1 MNKFLITTLTLSIL
15 SFSCALAQSTYAS
28 SSNILYQYDDNLQRI
43 EMDSYEQECVLTV
56 DGLNKVVTLKSG
68 SGVQSFTILT
78 EEEFHME
85 SGIIYKYEIAS
96 DDGEVRKL
104 EINTQKKIFTFKPKE
119 IKAGET
125 SRKYSFN

>member
-1 MNKFLITTLTLSIL
+1 MIPV
-15 SFSCALAQSTYAS
+15 SCAFAQSTYLS

-43 EMDSYEQECVLTV
+43 ELDSYEQESVLTV
-56 DGLNKVVTLKSG
+56 DALNKVVTLKSG
-68 SGVQSFTILT
+68 NSVESFTILT

-104 EINTQKKIFTFKPKE
+104 EINTQKKTFTFKPKE